1 MGYLFLSLALCA
13 GLAKAYCGK
22 RSAYAI
28 RHTRDAITIT
38 TVRMLICCLIGGVL
52 PLATGASLAPCSTKM
67 LFIALACGVCS
78 AGFVVCWLLAVRNTM
93 YMLVEVFVTGG
104 VLVPLVLCNILY
116 GEPIG
121 IADAVGI
128 VLLFVGIYFI
138 STGGKT
144 KNKAERAEKREKRGW
159 SVAGTLLL
167 LLAALF
173 SGGADLAQKI
183 YTKELPEG
191 NALVFNFYV
200 YVFAAIVLI
209 VVNLALHL
217 KTRESPRASL
227 SVIKQI
233 WLFVVI
239 MAACLFLNSYFKTLA
254 ASGLDAVVLYPLNQ
268 GMAMVLSS
276 IMAVVI
282 FKEKIGPR
290 SSVGIA
296 LTLAA
301 LILINVNF

>member
-1 MGYLFLSLALCA
+1 
-13 GLAKAYCGK
+13 
-22 RSAYAI
+22 
-28 RHTRDAITIT
+28 
-38 TVRMLICCLIGGVL
+38 MLICCLIGGIL

-67 LFIALACGVCS
+67 LLIALACGACS

-128 VLLFVGIYFI
+128 ILLFVGIYFI

-144 KNKAERAEKREKRGW
+144 KKKDEGGEKKEKGRW
-159 SVAGTLLL
+159 SLAGTLLL

-173 SGGADLAQKI
+173 SGGSDLAQKI

-200 YVFAAIVLI
+200 YAFAALI
-209 VVNLALHL
+209 LLVINLALQL
-217 KTRESPRASL
+217 KTRESLRASV
-227 SVIKQI
+227 SVIKPI

-254 ASGLDAVVLYPLNQ
+254 ASSLDAVVLYPLNQ
-268 GMAMVLSS
+268 GLAMVLSS

-282 FKEKIGPR
+282 FKEKIGLR
-290 SSVGIA
+290 SALGIG